1 MWNAISS
8 RHRRRGRLRRI
19 LTIVGLAS
27 IFAAFAVG
35 RASAQQTRIPDEV
48 LVQVLGRVPPPTP
61 STSPP
66 PASEVQ
72 LVARRMQQ
80 SFEDQLVAGVR
91 RPDVELEVRFEWD
104 SAEIRAASAREIEAA
119 AVVLNEHFPS
129 TRFRLAGYTDPTGS
143 PAYNQRLSERRA
155 DAVRAILVGRHGVP
169 AERLEAVGYGED
181 DPTEPA
187 SDAER
192 RRVELQLLRDASSA
206 RGSAESAGP

>member
-27 IFAAFAVG
+27 VFAAFAVG
-35 RASAQQTRIPDEV
+35 RASAQQTRIPDVV
-48 LVQVLGRVPPPTP
+48 LVQVLGRVPPPTA
-61 STSPP
+61 SESAP

-91 RPDVELEVRFEWD
+91 RPDVELEVHFEWD
-104 SAEIRAASAREIEAA
+104 SAEIQAASAREIEAA

-155 DAVRAILVGRHGVP
+155 SAVRAVLVGRHGVP
-169 AERLEAVGYGED
+169 AERLEAVGYGEH

-206 RGSAESAGP
+206 RGSAEPVAP